1 MALESKE
8 FVELVRMALAE
19 HQRTR
24 LDDPELVCAAVLI
37 PLLFKDGEWHV
48 LVTQR
53 TDTVEH
59 HKGQISFPGG
69 ACEPEDADRLE
80 TALREMSEEV
90 GVPPDAVEVLG
101 ALDDMPTV
109 SSFIVTPY
117 VGIIPH
123 PFVYSL
129 NQKEVAAAVE
139 VPLSFLRNP
148 AHLRMEQRVHEGRAY
163 DLWFWDY
170 GPYTIWGVT
179 GLILKRFFDL
189 IF

>member
-8 FVELVRMALAE
+8 FGELVRVALAE
-19 HQRTR
+19 HQTAR

-37 PLLFKDGEWHV
+37 PLLFKNGEWHV
-48 LVTQR
+48 LLTQR

-69 ACEPEDADRLE
+69 ACEPQDVDRLA
-80 TALREMSEEV
+80 TALRETSEEV
-90 GVPPDAVEVLG
+90 GVPPGAVQVLG
-101 ALDDMPTV
+101 SLDDMPTI
-109 SSFIVTPY
+109 SSFLITPY

-123 PFVYSL
+123 PFVYHL
-129 NQKEVAAAVE
+129 NRREVAAAVE
-139 VPLSFLRNP
+139 VPLSFLRDP
-148 AHLRMEQRVHEGRAY
+148 AHVRMEQRVYEGRTY

-179 GLILKRFFDL
+179 GLILKRFLDL